1 MASQNHYLIAIKGN
15 QPKLLAQIQPQ
26 FEHSSPLSCHVDS
39 ERTRNRS
46 IQRRVCVLEPSATID
61 PSWVGLKRVIRVE
74 RTGLRAGIPVAQTV
88 FYISSLATD
97 AAEFARR
104 IRQHW
109 HIENRL
115 HWCKDVVLKEDT
127 TPLCEGHALIN
138 MAIVRTF
145 ALNLFRQHGFD
156 SLTQAIR
163 QVAHDIP
170 RLFSFCQ

>member
-1 MASQNHYLIAIKGN
+1 M
-15 QPKLLAQIQPQ
+15 
-26 FEHSSPLSCHVDS
+26 ES
-39 ERTRNRS
+39 ERTRNRFT
-46 IQRRVCVLEPSATID
+46 QRRVCVLQPSATID
-61 PSWVGLKRVIRVE
+61 PSWVALKRVIRVE
-74 RTGLRAGIPVAQTV
+74 RTGLRAGIPVSQTV

-115 HWCKDVVLKEDT
+115 HWCKDVILKEDT
-127 TPLCEGHALIN
+127 TPLGDGHALIN

-145 ALNLFRQHGFD
+145 ALNLFREHGFD

-163 QVAHDIP
+163 QFAHDISL
-170 RLFSFCQ
+170 LFSFCQ